1 MHKLFAIH
9 HLTIAISEEDG
20 SWARPRV
27 PKVDPKKDSISTTIY
42 PNFMGDLTIDHAKY
56 SNRLTS
62 RIAMNSKG
70 TFFECMELQKS
81 VLVTVFQ
88 IVSNTWIGGK

>member
-1 MHKLFAIH
+1 
-9 HLTIAISEEDG
+9 
-20 SWARPRV
+20 
-27 PKVDPKKDSISTTIY
+27 
-42 PNFMGDLTIDHAKY
+42 MGDLTIDHAKY

-62 RIAMNSKG
+62 RIAMNSKE